1 MNFCSTLA
9 WSTGLQTS
17 FPARVFSEWSKMT
30 PQTSPNPSM
39 SSRQARSSPHWVLP
53 HVLVGL
59 PRNSFRAG
67 LHLGRG
73 EVPEPPGPPQ
83 RSVHGTDPAGR
94 AKDHHLEVGL
104 SSPASN
110 VDTTLLMMGS
120 CFLLL
125 TGWRPEALRAQS
137 YPGSFSFALAHPLGG
152 REAGRARTIL
162 ESPVILEISE
172 GRPNKG
178 AKYRRI
184 LTSHAENWMKT
195 VLIMFGF

>member
-1 MNFCSTLA
+1 M
-9 WSTGLQTS
+9 
-17 FPARVFSEWSKMT
+17 
-30 PQTSPNPSM
+30 
-39 SSRQARSSPHWVLP
+39 
-53 HVLVGL
+53 

-104 SSPASN
+104 STPASN
-110 VDTTLLMMGS
+110 VDTTLLLMGS

-125 TGWRPEALRAQS
+125 TGWRPEAPRAQS

-178 AKYRRI
+178 AKYRRF

-195 VLIMFGF
+195 GSDSEEIKTADFWRGVTNVTVAFLHTFTPLLSLLSRPLVAEQDINAVRVWICEA

>member
-1 MNFCSTLA
+1 M
-9 WSTGLQTS
+9 
-17 FPARVFSEWSKMT
+17 
-30 PQTSPNPSM
+30 
-39 SSRQARSSPHWVLP
+39 
-53 HVLVGL
+53 GL

-73 EVPEPPGPPQ
+73 KVLEPPGSPQ

-110 VDTTLLMMGS
+110 VDTTLLRMGS

-125 TGWRPEALRAQS
+125 TGWRPEAPRAQS

-178 AKYRRI
+178 AKYRKI

-195 VLIMFGF
+195 GLIYSDSEEIKTADF

>member
-1 MNFCSTLA
+1 M
-9 WSTGLQTS
+9 
-17 FPARVFSEWSKMT
+17 
-30 PQTSPNPSM
+30 
-39 SSRQARSSPHWVLP
+39 
-53 HVLVGL
+53 GL

-73 EVPEPPGPPQ
+73 KVLEPPGSPQ

-94 AKDHHLEVGL
+94 AKAHHLEVGL

-110 VDTTLLMMGS
+110 VDTTLLRMGS

-125 TGWRPEALRAQS
+125 TGWRPEAPWAQS

-172 GRPNKG
+172 RRPNKG
-178 AKYRRI
+178 RN
-184 LTSHAENWMKT
+184 TGD
-195 VLIMFGF
+195 F